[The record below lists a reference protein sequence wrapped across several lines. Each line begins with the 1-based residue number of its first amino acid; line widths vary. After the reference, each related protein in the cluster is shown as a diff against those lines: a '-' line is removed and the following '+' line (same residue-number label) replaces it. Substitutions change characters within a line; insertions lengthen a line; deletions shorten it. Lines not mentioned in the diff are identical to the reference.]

1 VRFTEDCSVYPK
13 FNPKSFSNESLRH
26 GSISSD
32 RIYGKGSIRF
42 KCRWNTDNT
51 IMNYDKEWS
60 NEASLEDVRI
70 QASFRIKDQM
80 AKISM
85 L

>member
-1 VRFTEDCSVYPK
+1 
-13 FNPKSFSNESLRH
+13 
-26 GSISSD
+26 
-32 RIYGKGSIRF
+32 
-42 KCRWNTDNT
+42 
-51 IMNYDKEWS
+51 MNYDKEWS

>member
-1 VRFTEDCSVYPK
+1 
-13 FNPKSFSNESLRH
+13 
-26 GSISSD
+26 
-32 RIYGKGSIRF
+32 
-42 KCRWNTDNT
+42 
-51 IMNYDKEWS
+51 MNYDKEWS
-60 NEASLEDVRI
+60 NEASLEDIKRV